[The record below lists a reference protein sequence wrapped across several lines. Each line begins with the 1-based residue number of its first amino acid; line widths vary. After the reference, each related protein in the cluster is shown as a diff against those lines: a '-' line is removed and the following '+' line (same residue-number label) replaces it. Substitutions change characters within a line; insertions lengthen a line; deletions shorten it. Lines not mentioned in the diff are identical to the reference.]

1 MKKRFF
7 AMILAV
13 ILVLAQGMT
22 VFASGPSNR
31 ATSPT
36 NDPNTQEPDIDDL
49 RVYDTVMQTAHC
61 EHSNRGVC
69 VSCRKIV
76 KKVEAYEASKDPLLP
91 NPNPDPNIVKD
102 APEPKPEPSPAPKVE
117 DGIDE
122 AEREARLQLYLES
135 FDKMKAGRL
144 NFVNTDDDWK
154 IAPVKKSVASLELEQ
169 AYDVRLAMPDLGVD
183 DDDQHDIAIQVLA
196 PTTPLKADLAYG
208 IAVNIIDFNT
218 NKFYGYTAKF
228 QVSEKAQFELCP
240 KQGLQY
246 EVSET
251 NGDYYL
257 HVYFT
262 VHAADAECESLKE
275 TTTRNGLYGSIQ
287 WFINTR
293 DWMFIDAYLA
303 SKEAI

>member
-1 MKKRFF
+1 MKKKFF
-7 AMILAV
+7 VVALAV
-13 ILVLAQGMT
+13 VLVLAQGMT
-22 VFASGPSNR
+22 VFADGPSNR

-49 RVYDTVMQTAHC
+49 RVYDAVMQTAHC

-76 KKVEAYEASKDPLLP
+76 KKVEAYEASKDPTLP
-91 NPNPDPNIVKD
+91 NPNPDPDIMRS
-102 APEPKPEPSPAPKVE
+102 APEPYPISEVK
-117 DGIDE
+117 DTIDE
-122 AEREARLQLYLES
+122 IEREARLQLYLES

-154 IAPVKKSVASLELEQ
+154 IVPVKKGVASLDLDQE
-169 AYDVRLAMPDLGVD
+169 YDLRLAMPDLGINED
-183 DDDQHDIAIQVLA
+183 EQHDIAIQVLA

-218 NKFYGYTAKF
+218 NKFYGYTTKF
-228 QVSEKAQFELCP
+228 QVSEEAQFELCP
-240 KQGLQY
+240 KNTLQY

-251 NGDYYL
+251 NGNYYL
-257 HVYFT
+257 HVYFA
-262 VHAADAECESLKE
+262 VHTTDAECESLEE